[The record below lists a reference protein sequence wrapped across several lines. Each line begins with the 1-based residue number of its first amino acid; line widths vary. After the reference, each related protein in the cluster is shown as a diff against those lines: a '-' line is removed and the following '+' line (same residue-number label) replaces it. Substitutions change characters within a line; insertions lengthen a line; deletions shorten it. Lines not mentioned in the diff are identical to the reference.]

1 MNEPSRVGAVNETV
15 VLQQRYDVADHARLT
30 GGLAVAALV
39 GGVVLTFAWA
49 GALLYCLLM
58 YFF

>member
-1 MNEPSRVGAVNETV
+1 MNEPSRVGVVNETV
-15 VLQQRYDVADHARLT
+15 VLQPRYDMDRAKLT

-49 GALLYCLLM
+49 GILLYCVLM